1 MIEFLSIRQDYI
13 KTLFSRFS
21 SIQQIEHEGEI
32 FLLWY
37 YEMQFLWFII
47 QSLLPQNQH
56 WTSVFL
62 FAMWY
67 FPQNLKFKRYFLLFL
82 PNLWVGYFS
91 RLSHNLAALIPE
103 AIKLFK
109 MGLSKFS
116 CVSCCLKQSHQAS
129 PGRTFC
135 TSLTRSPHTVKPKP
149 SWSFCTTTHLWTR
162 PGPVRR
168 GQQSQTSRGFDSTKT
183 CITCTITCALPRDIK
198 R

>member
-47 QSLLPQNQH
+47 QSLFPQNQH

-67 FPQNLKFKRYFLLFL
+67 FPQNLKFKQYFLLFL

-116 CVSCCLKQSHQAS
+116 CVSCCLKQSPGLTGSDILHQLDSLSTYCKAKTELVLLYHHT
-129 PGRTFC
+129 PLDQTRTC
-135 TSLTRSPHTVKPKP
+135 KKRTAKSDQQR
-149 SWSFCTTTHLWTR
+149 
-162 PGPVRR
+162 VR
-168 GQQSQTSRGFDSTKT
+168 
-183 CITCTITCALPRDIK
+183 
-198 R
+198 